1 MGWLGAEAE
10 AGLVKSMRSC
20 IYTEHLGLGQVG
32 AVEVQTFS
40 VICL

>member
-10 AGLVKSMRSC
+10 AGVVKSMHSC
-20 IYTEHLGLGQVG
+20 IYIEHLGLGQVG